1 MRLENKERMEAT
13 RTYLMNVDPGVRN
26 KWIPQEKD
34 GVILGLRIPQKRGE
48 CCDSGQNSP
57 LIVKN

>member
-1 MRLENKERMEAT
+1 MRLENKERMEA

-34 GVILGLRIPQKRGE
+34 GVILGLKNSSEKRGM
-48 CCDSGQNSP
+48 
-57 LIVKN
+57 L